1 MTIDNPNREVP
12 YKTVGHDEPLAP
24 PYNARKAY
32 LQEPVAIVGMACRL
46 PGESNTPKALW
57 NFLMKGGVAKNTPP
71 ESRFNIAGHH
81 DGSKMP
87 KTMRSPGGMFLENI
101 DPQEFDASFFDYE
114 HMQSRDPEDR
124 APTVT
129 VGVGRAILSNR
140 ISHFLNIK
148 GPSMTVDTACS
159 GSLVSVDLACRYLT
173 TGEIDGAIVAGANMY
188 LSPEHN
194 MDSGAMKGASSLSG
208 KCHTFDEKADG
219 YIKAEGVNAVM
230 LKRLSDAIRDGNP
243 IRAVIRG
250 SATNSDG
257 HTAGI
262 ASPSAEA
269 QSMAIRAAY
278 ANAGL
283 SNFHHTSYIECHGT
297 GTQAGDPTEVS
308 GVSSVFT
315 PGRDSARPL
324 YIGSIKS
331 NIGHSEPAAGI
342 SGLIKAVLAIEN
354 AMIPGNP
361 TFINPN
367 PKIDFIG
374 LNVQASRIAREWPD
388 MPFRRASV
396 NSFGYGGSNAHVV
409 VEETGSFTNIKHVS
423 SYQTKAD
430 NMFDEDDNTLAIRPF
445 LIPLSANDDQSLMSY
460 FDRLRTHLM
469 DLNVKVEM
477 ASLAHTLSD
486 CRSKLYH
493 RGYIVTQ
500 STNLDETAFVHGKKT
515 AEPPRIGFIF
525 TGQGAQW
532 PQMGKDLVETF
543 PSARL
548 LLRQLDLALQS
559 LPDPPAWSLLDEL
572 TQPRSAETL
581 RQPEFSQPLVTALQ
595 LVIVEILQNWGV
607 CPQSVVGHSSGE
619 IAAACVAGL
628 ISKETAII
636 AAFYRGYAA
645 TRAPQQDLGMLAAG
659 ISAAEF
665 PNYTSGIKDA
675 VSIACF
681 NSPQSITVSGTIP
694 ALELL
699 RLNLVRDNK
708 FARLLQVNL
717 AYHSKYMKDIGDDYD
732 TLLSAQVE
740 AQSPGNKGIRMFSS
754 VTGSLL
760 EGPVFVDYWKANM
773 TSPVCFDRAV
783 QEMLS
788 VDSSP
793 DFLIEIGPS
802 GALAGP
808 ISQIVKALP
817 NKAASVQYTAAL
829 SRGRDAIKATFDVAG
844 KLFIA
849 GGTVNLSNV
858 NQLGGEGEVAPAV
871 IVDLPNYAWNYST
884 KYWYENEASKDW
896 RYRLFPH
903 HVLLGSKILGSSWN
917 EPAFKKTLEVD
928 SLPWLR
934 DHRMGPDIVFPAAG
948 FVSMAIEAIRQKT
961 EALNILDGK
970 PGPKVPSYR
979 LRNLTFNR
987 ALVLEERKPCKVML
1001 TLTPRSGSG
1010 TAWHDYKVSS
1020 LVDGVWR
1027 ENSAGLIQVTN
1038 QVERVASA
1046 HDIRNLEYPA
1056 DGRLW
1061 YKAMNDIGYNFG
1073 PAFQK
1078 QLQVECTSGERNS
1091 RSIVSLEE
1099 PDTSSLPS
1107 AFALH
1112 PACIDGCFQTCAPS
1126 LWNGNRSDVNAVLIP
1141 AIIDD
1146 IIVNQRPEISKTGI
1160 AVSSS
1165 AYVGLGRPDE
1175 TKSYLSNSSV
1185 YVKETGQLLFQVSGL
1200 RYHKLDVREEI
1211 YSRHAYSQVV
1221 WNRDITSLSDFT
1233 DISTLLGIDNGD
1245 EPLTDVHHIVDMASH
1260 KKPHLS
1266 VAEINV
1272 RSNDPTSIWLDGS
1285 LSDSS
1290 SRRSAQNI
1298 QVMFADPGALL
1309 DAQETYSSHENAHF
1323 VLTDIASEGYI
1334 PNGQTTF
1341 DLVVLKLSGSDEH
1354 YRQIV
1359 DNTRKLLADGGCL
1372 LVVDYDG
1379 NDEHTT
1385 TRKGQTATSVDTN
1398 GNDILH
1404 GNGGTSDSNSDGFE
1418 ILDSTERPRAQRHSL
1433 MDRKD
1438 LTCLGARFYP
1448 SIDSNIGSIVLGR
1461 HETIRKPVSGS
1472 VSLLQF
1478 SKPVIASLK
1487 LQASLVAAGWNVS
1500 QHEAPFDDIDPES
1513 IGIVVEF
1520 GDSIL
1525 PTITEPNWEALKAI
1539 ISSGMKLLW
1548 VTEGSQM
1555 EVTNPSKAMI
1565 HGLGRTVRAED
1576 PSVNLTT
1583 LDVEGVSN
1591 TATFNALVTVL
1602 KRIQSPRA
1610 KDHIESEYVERGGYL
1625 HVPRILPDNVINKAE
1640 AEVVD
1645 GRPPILQSLHSAE
1658 TTIRLQCERV
1668 GTIDTIQYNEVAPT
1682 ELPLGENLVE
1692 VELFAAGLNFKDVA
1706 ITMGIVPENEHLLGL
1721 EGAGLIR
1728 RVHPSVTKF
1737 KPGERVLVFK
1747 KGAFANRVIATVE
1760 RTYHIPDWMSYEE
1773 ASTLA
1778 SVYLTAMYSIKDLA
1792 NTQKGH
1798 RVLIHSATGGLGQA
1812 SIQICHN
1819 IGAEIYAT
1827 VGNDE
1832 KRKFLVDRYGIPEDR
1847 IFSSRST
1854 DFASEL
1860 MHATHG
1866 AGVDV
1871 ILNSLTGELMEESW
1885 RCIAAGGT
1893 MVELG
1898 KKDMLDRNYLSME
1911 PFGRNA
1917 SYRCFDMSHAHVS
1930 DTLIARLL
1938 DQTMD
1943 LIKKRQLTP
1952 IGPITTFSFADIP
1965 SAFRYMRGGKHIG
1978 KIVISDGPNTDVQ
1991 VAARPAQKALVLKG
2005 DVSYLIVGGLK
2016 GLCGTV
2022 ATQLARHGAKH
2033 LVILSRSGCDDERSQ
2048 AVLKNLKAIGCSF
2061 TLVTG
2066 DVAKKADVTRCF
2078 KEAPLPIGGII
2089 QGAMVLRDRVFTS
2102 MTISEYY
2109 QAIEPKLQGSWNL
2122 HDVSIETGST
2132 INFFTM
2138 LSSISGV
2145 VGQKGQ
2151 ANYAA
2156 ANVFLDNFARY
2167 RRKQGLKACSVD
2179 LGAIDDIGYMSE
2191 HKDLLVALDTAAWT
2205 PINESLFNKILRVA
2219 ILQDIAPLNAHSN
2232 GQLITSIAVPQEE
2245 NSRLLADARFAGLC
2259 FRDQTSGSGGSAAA
2273 DETKELQA
2281 LLLLLKNGAPQAA
2294 LMGAAIEAVNKQF
2307 MVTLRLSAPMEPGK
2321 PLSSYG
2327 MDSLAAVEF
2336 RNWARLEL
2344 QVELTTLEIANANS
2358 LHALC
2363 DKIVSN
2369 MNKS

>member
-1 MTIDNPNREVP
+1 M
-12 YKTVGHDEPLAP
+12 
-24 PYNARKAY
+24 
-32 LQEPVAIVGMACRL
+32 
-46 PGESNTPKALW
+46 
-57 NFLMKGGVAKNTPP
+57 
-71 ESRFNIAGHH
+71 
-81 DGSKMP
+81 
-87 KTMRSPGGMFLENI
+87 
-101 DPQEFDASFFDYE
+101 
-114 HMQSRDPEDR
+114 
-124 APTVT
+124 
-129 VGVGRAILSNR
+129 
-140 ISHFLNIK
+140 
-148 GPSMTVDTACS
+148 
-159 GSLVSVDLACRYLT
+159 
-173 TGEIDGAIVAGANMY
+173 
-188 LSPEHN
+188 
-194 MDSGAMKGASSLSG
+194 
-208 KCHTFDEKADG
+208 
-219 YIKAEGVNAVM
+219 
-230 LKRLSDAIRDGNP
+230 
-243 IRAVIRG
+243 
-250 SATNSDG
+250 
-257 HTAGI
+257 
-262 ASPSAEA
+262 
-269 QSMAIRAAY
+269 
-278 ANAGL
+278 
-283 SNFHHTSYIECHGT
+283 
-297 GTQAGDPTEVS
+297 
-308 GVSSVFT
+308 
-315 PGRDSARPL
+315 
-324 YIGSIKS
+324 
-331 NIGHSEPAAGI
+331 I
-342 SGLIKAVLAIEN
+342 SGLARPRVL
-354 AMIPGNP
+354 
-361 TFINPN
+361 
-367 PKIDFIG
+367 
-374 LNVQASRIAREWPD
+374 
-388 MPFRRASV
+388 
-396 NSFGYGGSNAHVV
+396 
-409 VEETGSFTNIKHVS
+409 
-423 SYQTKAD
+423 
-430 NMFDEDDNTLAIRPF
+430 
-445 LIPLSANDDQSLMSY
+445 
-460 FDRLRTHLM
+460 
-469 DLNVKVEM
+469 
-477 ASLAHTLSD
+477 
-486 CRSKLYH
+486 
-493 RGYIVTQ
+493 
-500 STNLDETAFVHGKKT
+500 
-515 AEPPRIGFIF
+515 
-525 TGQGAQW
+525 
-532 PQMGKDLVETF
+532 
-543 PSARL
+543 
-548 LLRQLDLALQS
+548 
-559 LPDPPAWSLLDEL
+559 
-572 TQPRSAETL
+572 
-581 RQPEFSQPLVTALQ
+581 
-595 LVIVEILQNWGV
+595 
-607 CPQSVVGHSSGE
+607 
-619 IAAACVAGL
+619 
-628 ISKETAII
+628 SKETAII

-645 TRAPQQDLGMLAAG
+645 TRASKQDLGMLAAG
-659 ISAAEF
+659 ISAADF
-665 PNYTSGIKDA
+665 PNYTSDIKDA
-675 VSIACF
+675 VSIVCF
-681 NSPQSITVSGTIP
+681 SSLQSITISGTIP

-699 RLNLVRDNK
+699 RLNLVRDKK

-717 AYHSKYMKDIGDDYD
+717 AYQSKYMNGIGDYYD
-732 TLLSAQVE
+732 ILLLAQVK

-754 VTGSLL
+754 VTGGLL

-773 TSPVCFDRAV
+773 TSPVFFDRAV

-808 ISQIVKALP
+808 ISQIIKALP
-817 NKAASVQYTAAL
+817 SEAASVQYTTAL

-849 GGTVNLSNV
+849 VGTVNLSNV

-871 IVDLPNYAWNYST
+871 IVDMPNYAWNYST

-917 EPAFKKTLEVD
+917 EPAFKKTLEVQN
-928 SLPWLR
+928 LPWLR

-948 FVSMAIEAIRQKT
+948 
-961 EALNILDGK
+961 
-970 PGPKVPSYR
+970 
-979 LRNLTFNR
+979 
-987 ALVLEERKPCKVML
+987 
-1001 TLTPRSGSG
+1001 
-1010 TAWHDYKVSS
+1010 
-1020 LVDGVWR
+1020 
-1027 ENSAGLIQVTN
+1027 
-1038 QVERVASA
+1038 
-1046 HDIRNLEYPA
+1046 
-1056 DGRLW
+1056 
-1061 YKAMNDIGYNFG
+1061 
-1073 PAFQK
+1073 
-1078 QLQVECTSGERNS
+1078 
-1091 RSIVSLEE
+1091 
-1099 PDTSSLPS
+1099 
-1107 AFALH
+1107 
-1112 PACIDGCFQTCAPS
+1112 
-1126 LWNGNRSDVNAVLIP
+1126 
-1141 AIIDD
+1141 
-1146 IIVNQRPEISKTGI
+1146 
-1160 AVSSS
+1160 
-1165 AYVGLGRPDE
+1165 
-1175 TKSYLSNSSV
+1175 
-1185 YVKETGQLLFQVSGL
+1185 
-1200 RYHKLDVREEI
+1200 
-1211 YSRHAYSQVV
+1211 
-1221 WNRDITSLSDFT
+1221 
-1233 DISTLLGIDNGD
+1233 
-1245 EPLTDVHHIVDMASH
+1245 
-1260 KKPHLS
+1260 
-1266 VAEINV
+1266 
-1272 RSNDPTSIWLDGS
+1272 
-1285 LSDSS
+1285 
-1290 SRRSAQNI
+1290 
-1298 QVMFADPGALL
+1298 
-1309 DAQETYSSHENAHF
+1309 
-1323 VLTDIASEGYI
+1323 EGYI

-1341 DLVVLKLSGSDEH
+1341 DLVVLKVSGTDEH
-1354 YRQIV
+1354 NRQII
-1359 DNTRKLLADGGCL
+1359 DNTRKLIADGGHL

-1385 TRKGQTATSVDTN
+1385 TRKGQTTTPVDTN
-1398 GNDILH
+1398 SNDIPH
-1404 GNGGTSDSNSDGFE
+1404 GNGGTSDSNSDGFK
-1418 ILDSTERPRAQRHSL
+1418 ILDSTERPRTQRYSL

-1448 SIDSNIGSIVLGR
+1448 SIDGNTGSIVLGR
-1461 HETIRKPVSGS
+1461 AEAIREPVSGS
-1472 VSLLQF
+1472 RV
-1478 SKPVIASLK
+1478 LK
-1487 LQASLVAAGWNVS
+1487 LQAGLVAAGWNVS

-1525 PTITEPNWEALKAI
+1525 PTIIEFNWEAPKAT
-1539 ISSGMKLLW
+1539 ISFGMKLLW

-1565 HGLGRTVRAED
+1565 HGLGRTVRSED

-1591 TATFNALVTVL
+1591 TATFNALITVL
-1602 KRIQSPRA
+1602 KRIQIPRT
-1610 KDHIESEYVERGGYL
+1610 KVHIESEYVERGGYL

-1640 AEVVD
+1640 VEAVD
-1645 GRPPILQSLHSAE
+1645 GRPPVLQSLHSAE

-1668 GTIDTIQYNEVAPT
+1668 GTIDTIQYNEVAPI

-1747 KGAFANRVIATVE
+1747 KGAFANRVISTVE

-1798 RVLIHSATGGLGQA
+1798 RVLIYFAIGGLGQA

-1832 KRKFLVDRYGIPEDR
+1832 KIKFLVDRYGISEDR

-1854 DFASEL
+1854 DFDIEL

-1866 AGVDV
+1866 AGVV
-1871 ILNSLTGELMEESW
+1871 EILNSLTGELMEESW

-1898 KKDMLDRNYLSME
+1898 KKDMLDRDYLSME

-1917 SYRCFDMSHAHVS
+1917 FYRCFDMSHAHVS
-1930 DTLIARLL
+1930 DTFIARPWTSSKSGSSHPLVLSQHSHLQTFLL
-1938 DQTMD
+1938 HS
-1943 LIKKRQLTP
+1943 
-1952 IGPITTFSFADIP
+1952 GA
-1965 SAFRYMRGGKHIG
+1965 KHIG
-1978 KIVISDGPNTDVQ
+1978 KIVISDGPNTNIQ
-1991 VAARPAQKALVLKG
+1991 VAARPAQKLLVLQE

-2033 LVILSRSGCDDERSQ
+2033 LVILSRSGCDDERSK

-2109 QAIEPKLQGSWNL
+2109 QAIEAKLQGSWNL

-2167 RRKQGLKACSVD
+2167 RHKQGLKACSID
-2179 LGAIDDIGYMSE
+2179 LDAIDDIGYMSK

-2219 ILQDIAPLNAHSN
+2219 ILQEIAPLNAHSN

-2259 FRDQTSGSGGSAAA
+2259 FGDQTSGSGGSAAA
-2273 DETKELQA
+2273 EETKEMQA

-2307 MVTLRLSAPMEPGK
+2307 MVTLRLGAPMEPGK
-2321 PLSSYG
+2321 PLSSYE

-2344 QVELTTLEIANANS
+2344 HVELTTLEIANANS